1 MKRLNKL
8 LYNYVFFNAF
18 PVIMIVQNLSFFF
31 FPFLAATLIRKKNL
45 LFKNINGIELV
56 VMLFAVG
63 AILSVLFS
71 LNQPLEGSFSR
82 SLSVLPNYLYWSF
95 LILLFSF
102 YAKELDYLIIY
113 KAVFWGVIFTV
124 VYFYTLSS
132 SLGERSIFFK
142 GLQQNIFSFILIC
155 FAPMVVF
162 YVKDKYGHGWAI
174 LASILII
181 LAGTLS
187 GSRSGSILTLLT
199 CFLTLYSSK
208 LNIPQL
214 VILGVLFI
222 AGSLVIQLEA
232 VKSTIFSLNER
243 TYYIIYE
250 TEETLI
256 TDQSYLIRLAQ
267 VEKGIGLFQ
276 ENPFFGIGLN
286 NFSYRPYN
294 FKGDFEGFDKLKG
307 VGDYL
312 EQASSHN
319 SYIGVLAE
327 GGLFLFIPFVLI
339 IILLLVYFIRNFRS
353 MPDYQK
359 PFFWG
364 IVGMGIHLYFIFA
377 IVNIFAWTL
386 LAIAAS
392 TIKYNKK

>member
-18 PVIMIVQNLSFFF
+18 PVIMIVQNLSFFI
-31 FPFLAATLIRKKNL
+31 FPFLATTLIRKKNL
-45 LFKNINGIELV
+45 LFRNINKIEFV
-56 VMLFAVG
+56 VILFAVG

-71 LNQPLEGSFSR
+71 LSQPLEGSFSR
-82 SLSVLPNYLYWSF
+82 SLAVLPNYLYWSF

-102 YAKELDYLIIY
+102 YAKELDYLLIY
-113 KAVFWGVIFTV
+113 KAVYRGTTFTV

-132 SLGERSIFFK
+132 SLGESSIFFK

-162 YVKDKYGHGWAI
+162 YVKDKYGQRWAI
-174 LASILII
+174 VAAILII

-187 GSRSGSILTLLT
+187 GSRSGSILTLFT

-214 VILGVLFI
+214 VIIAIIFI
-222 AGSLVIQLEA
+222 AGSVVIQLEA
-232 VKSTIFSLNER
+232 VKSAIFSLNER

-250 TEETLI
+250 TEETLT

-267 VEKGIGLFQ
+267 VEKGLGLFQ

-286 NFSYRPYN
+286 NFTYRPYS
-294 FKGDFEGFDKLKG
+294 FKGDFEGFDRLKG
-307 VGDYL
+307 IGDYL
-312 EQASSHN
+312 DQTSSHN

-327 GGLFLFIPFVLI
+327 GGVFLFIPFVLI
-339 IILLLVYFIRNFRS
+339 IILLLTYFIRNFRS

-364 IVGMGIHLYFIFA
+364 VIGMCIHLYFIFA
-377 IVNIFAWTL
+377 IVNVFAWML
-386 LAIAAS
+386 LALAAS

>member
-18 PVIMIVQNLSFFF
+18 PVIMIVQNLSFFI
-31 FPFLAATLIRKKNL
+31 FPFLATTLIRKKNL
-45 LFKNINGIELV
+45 LFRNINRIEFV
-56 VMLFAVG
+56 VILFAVG

-71 LNQPLEGSFSR
+71 LSQPLEGSFSR
-82 SLSVLPNYLYWSF
+82 SLAVLPNYLYWSF

-102 YAKELDYLIIY
+102 YAKELDYLLIY
-113 KAVFWGVIFTV
+113 KAVYRGTTFTV

-132 SLGERSIFFK
+132 SLGESSIFFK

-162 YVKDKYGHGWAI
+162 YVKDKYGQRWAI
-174 LASILII
+174 VAAILII

-187 GSRSGSILTLLT
+187 GSRSGSILTLFT

-214 VILGVLFI
+214 VIIAIIFI
-222 AGSLVIQLEA
+222 AGSVVIQLEA
-232 VKSTIFSLNER
+232 VKSAIFSLNER

-250 TEETLI
+250 TEETLT

-267 VEKGIGLFQ
+267 VEKGLGLFQ

-286 NFSYRPYN
+286 NFTYRPYS
-294 FKGDFEGFDKLKG
+294 FKGDFEGFDRLKG
-307 VGDYL
+307 IGDYL
-312 EQASSHN
+312 DQTSSHN

-327 GGLFLFIPFVLI
+327 GGVFLFIPFVLI
-339 IILLLVYFIRNFRS
+339 IILLLTYFIRNFRS

-364 IVGMGIHLYFIFA
+364 VIGMCIHLYFIFA
-377 IVNIFAWTL
+377 IVNVFAWML
-386 LAIAAS
+386 LALAAS